1 LDNTRLTQDLVVELT
16 TTAEPNQV
24 EEYELQLS
32 LGLGFVELKNAN

>member
-1 LDNTRLTQDLVVELT
+1 MRLNQDLVVELT

-24 EEYELQLS
+24 EGCELQLS